1 MADTDEALPGE
12 ESWVWQPAEWT
23 RKDGTRVA
31 VLVAFHWDEK
41 KAEFTQAL
49 PYRRAVRDMDGNLV
63 STDRDGSVLVSPPR
77 HPDADRQWKEA
88 GGRFWDIEWV
98 GPGQRGESGPTVLN
112 GSLYLVKVRST
123 QHPLGV
129 AQVQLS
135 LLDVAAVQKAL
146 VSSDGAVLLDLLDEV
161 SPDEIRRALP
171 NLPGPARDFDL
182 VLSQDAVARL
192 IARASRGR

>member
-1 MADTDEALPGE
+1 MRPLDLGRCGTQTPDDGAKPRRWGRTYEFLGQKVLGRLRQLGDLVGEWATCGDGPLEAIELPQRPRP
-12 ESWVWQPAEWT
+12 ESSLESPGG
-23 RKDGTRVA
+23 GT
-31 VLVAFHWDEK
+31 
-41 KAEFTQAL
+41 
-49 PYRRAVRDMDGNLV
+49 
-63 STDRDGSVLVSPPR
+63 
-77 HPDADRQWKEA
+77 A

-112 GSLYLVKVRST
+112 GSQYLIKVRSN
-123 QHPLGV
+123 QRPLCV

-135 LLDVAAVQKAL
+135 LLDIAAVKKAL
-146 VSSDGAVLLDLLDEV
+146 ETSDGAVLLDLLDEV

-192 IARASRGR
+192 IERARRRR